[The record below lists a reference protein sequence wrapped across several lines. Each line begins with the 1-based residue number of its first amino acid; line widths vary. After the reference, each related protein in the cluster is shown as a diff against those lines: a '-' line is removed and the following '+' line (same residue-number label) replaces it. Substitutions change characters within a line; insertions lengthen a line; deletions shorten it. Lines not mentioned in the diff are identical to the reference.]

1 MFIRSVERDTSLD
14 AFRAEVRDFCERELP
29 PEVRRKQ
36 ALGQHLERHEYDTWL
51 KRLGAKG
58 WITGKWPKEHGGLGW
73 SPAQTLAFNEE
84 LGRAGAPAV
93 VPFGVNMAGPV
104 IYTFG
109 TEEQKRTYLPGI
121 IRNDT
126 WWCQGYSE
134 PGAGSDLAA
143 LKTKAVRD
151 GDHYVV
157 NGQKIWTSLAHWA
170 DWMFCLVRTDDSG
183 KKQEGISF
191 LLIDMKTPGIT
202 VRPII
207 AITMS
212 HHLNE
217 VFFDDVRVPVEN
229 LIGQEGKG
237 WTYAKF
243 LLANERVGNVEISR
257 LEHALDALRRLLAET
272 REGGKPLADDPLW
285 RRKVAEHEVG
295 LATVK
300 ALMAD
305 QLAATAEEGGAP
317 TLMGAAA
324 LKLRGTELQQAIH
337 QSNMEV
343 LGRYG
348 QVYQTD
354 ALHGGWNGELIGP
367 ADTTGLVYE
376 HLYRRAATIYGGS
389 SEVQKNII
397 AKGALGL

>member
-84 LGRAGAPAV
+84 LGRADAPPL

-170 DWMFCLVRTDDSG
+170 DWMFCLVRTDDGG

-257 LEHALDALRRLLAET
+257 LEHALDALNRLLAET
-272 REGGKPLADDPLW
+272 REGGTPLGDDPLW
-285 RRKVAEHEVG
+285 RRKVAEHEVN
-295 LATVK
+295 LAAVK

-324 LKLRGTELQQAIH
+324 LKLRGTELQQALH
-337 QSNMEV
+337 QSVMDV

-348 QVYQTD
+348 QIYQTD
-354 ALHGGWNGELIGP
+354 ALHSGWNGELVGP
-367 ADTTGLVYE
+367 AETTGLVYE

>member
-36 ALGQHLERHEYDTWL
+36 ALGQHLERHEYDAWL

-73 SPAQTLAFNEE
+73 TPAQTLAFNEE
-84 LGRAGAPAV
+84 LGRADAPAV

-109 TEEQKRTYLPGI
+109 TEEQKKKHLAGI
-121 IRNDT
+121 IKNEA

-257 LEHALDALRRLLAET
+257 LEHALEALNRLLAET
-272 REGGKPLADDPLW
+272 REGGTPLAEDPLW
-285 RRKVAEHEVG
+285 RRKVAEHEVN
-295 LATVK
+295 LAAVK

-324 LKLRGTELQQAIH
+324 LKLRGTELQQALH
-337 QSNMEV
+337 QSVMDV

-348 QVYQTD
+348 QIYQTD
-354 ALHGGWNGELIGP
+354 ALHSGWNGELVGP
-367 ADTTGLVYE
+367 AETTGLVYE